1 MAPVPAGNVA
11 DQLMRYLTGAR
22 WFAGKGRQAELVSLT
37 PLPWLTPPGA
47 WPAVRF
53 EIAEVGYSGDSGSG
67 QPTELYSLPV
77 AYRQAAVGLLN
88 HAEIARLRDPDLGDV
103 VGYDAT
109 QDAEACRVILSE
121 LLDKAWHREPET
133 QVRFH
138 LSAAEGLRG
147 DLEPQVYTGQQ
158 SNTSVMFG
166 NVAMI
171 KVFRRLE
178 LGRNLDIEV
187 HDALS
192 RSHSADVARLYGW
205 VEGSWSRDGG
215 ETQHADLAMAVER
228 LTDAHDGWDLA
239 LHTLR
244 QGQSFATE
252 AAALGRALAETHQAL
267 RSAFPTA
274 HLSGAAVADVMRE
287 RLRRATDD
295 APALLPFVDSLDEA
309 FGELSGTSLPVQRV
323 HGDFHLG
330 QTLHTPSGWKI
341 IDFEGEPAKSLAER
355 TAPDSVWRDLA
366 GMLRSVDYAAASV
379 PGPDSGSWAAECRSA
394 FLESY
399 AGGPLQPGDAAIL
412 RAYEA
417 DKAIYEV
424 IYEVRNRPDWVGI
437 PLAAVATLV
446 ETEKNRTTTK
456 PPDSDVGHR
465 PTAASQAHERRSTDG
480 IRSER

>member
-1 MAPVPAGNVA
+1 MAPMPAGNVA
-11 DQLMRYLTGAR
+11 DQLMRFLTGAR
-22 WFAGKGRQAELVSLT
+22 WFAGKGRQAELHSLT

-53 EIAEVGYSGDSGSG
+53 EIVEVGYSGDSGSG
-67 QPTELYSLPV
+67 NPTELYSLPV

-88 HAEIARLRDPDLGDV
+88 HAEITRLRDPDLGDV

-109 QDAEACRVILSE
+109 QDAEACRVLLSE
-121 LLDKAWHREPET
+121 LRDRAWHREPET

-147 DLEPQVYTGQQ
+147 DLEPQLYTGEQ

-166 NVAMI
+166 DVAML

-205 VEGSWSRDGG
+205 VEGSWSQDGG

-228 LTDAHDGWDLA
+228 LTDAHDGWGLA

-244 QGQSFATE
+244 QGQSFAAE
-252 AAALGRALAETHQAL
+252 AAALGKALAETHQAL

-295 APALLPFVDSLDEA
+295 APALLPYAAGLNEA
-309 FGELSGTSLPVQRV
+309 FRRAQRDVVAGAAGARRLSPGADPAHAQRVEDHRLRGRTGQVARRADGAGQRLARPCRDAALAGLRGGQRARTGQRPLGRGVPICVPGELRRR
-323 HGDFHLG
+323 
-330 QTLHTPSGWKI
+330 TPPTRG
-341 IDFEGEPAKSLAER
+341 R
-355 TAPDSVWRDLA
+355 RNTA
-366 GMLRSVDYAAASV
+366 GLR
-379 PGPDSGSWAAECRSA
+379 G
-394 FLESY
+394 
-399 AGGPLQPGDAAIL
+399 
-412 RAYEA
+412 
-417 DKAIYEV
+417 
-424 IYEVRNRPDWVGI
+424 
-437 PLAAVATLV
+437 
-446 ETEKNRTTTK
+446 
-456 PPDSDVGHR
+456 
-465 PTAASQAHERRSTDG
+465 
-480 IRSER
+480 